1 MWESIDPEM
10 ESIGENTL
18 QCHCMHWK
26 SVSCDAKILQN
37 MFERLNRWILTG
49 LSGTPVDIQCILC
62 PQLTHHVLH
71 VLNGDGEQLSGENKN
86 MSLVLILVL
95 VCRLQESSQS
105 KFYISHSITL
115 ERFLPK
121 KDSHQRKILTKE
133 RFLPKK
139 DSYHK
144 NNLKKSSIWK
154 CSVVWFIFLCEN
166 MLLIWVKN
174 EL

>member
-105 KFYISHSITL
+105 KFYISHSITS

-133 RFLPKK
+133 RFLPQEQSKK
-139 DSYHK
+139 VQYMKVFSGLIHFFV
-144 NNLKKSSIWK
+144 WK
-154 CSVVWFIFLCEN
+154 YVVDLG
-166 MLLIWVKN
+166 
-174 EL
+174 

>member
-1 MWESIDPEM
+1 MWESSDPEM

-144 NNLKKSSIWK
+144 NNLK
-154 CSVVWFIFLCEN
+154 FIFLCEN

>member
-1 MWESIDPEM
+1 
-10 ESIGENTL
+10 
-18 QCHCMHWK
+18 
-26 SVSCDAKILQN
+26 

-105 KFYISHSITL
+105 KFYISPSITS
-115 ERFLPK
+115 ERC
-121 KDSHQRKILTKE
+121 
-133 RFLPKK
+133 LPKK

-144 NNLKKSSIWK
+144 NNLKMSSI
-154 CSVVWFIFLCEN
+154 
-166 MLLIWVKN
+166 
-174 EL
+174 

>member
-1 MWESIDPEM
+1 MWESSDPEM

-18 QCHCMHWK
+18 HALKISFLWRK
-26 SVSCDAKILQN
+26 NFAKHVREVI
-37 MFERLNRWILTG
+37 NRWILTG

-133 RFLPKK
+133 RFLPQEQSKK
-139 DSYHK
+139 VQYMKVFSGLIHFFV
-144 NNLKKSSIWK
+144 WK
-154 CSVVWFIFLCEN
+154 YVVDLG
-166 MLLIWVKN
+166 
-174 EL
+174 